1 MNMEQE
7 HFDTTITAR
16 SGWFDINLREVW
28 RYRDLALLFVRRNFV
43 SLYKQTILGPA
54 WAVIQPLLTT
64 VFFTVIFGNLAG
76 LAAKGTPSF
85 LFYMSGTVAWGYFA
99 GCLTQTAATFTGNAS
114 IMGKV
119 YFPRLVMPISAV
131 LTGLISFAIQG
142 GMFLCFYGYYFCRGV
157 VQPTWYLLLLPL
169 LVLQMA
175 MLGLGC
181 GVIISALTTKYRDLV
196 HLISFGMQLWMY
208 GTPVAY
214 DIKII
219 PAKYLSLYMLNP
231 MTPVINAFRH
241 AFLGLGRFDWY
252 YYGISWLVTLF
263 VLSLGVILFS
273 RVEKTFMDTI

>member
-1 MNMEQE
+1 MTEE
-7 HFDTTITAR
+7 KFDTVITVR
-16 SGWFDINLREVW
+16 TGWFDIDLREVW
-28 RYRDLALLFVRRNFV
+28 KYRDLILLFVRRNFV
-43 SLYKQTILGPA
+43 ALYKQTILGPA

-85 LFYMSGTVAWGYFA
+85 LFYMSGTIAWGYFA
-99 GCLTQTAATFTGNAS
+99 GCLTQTAATFTGNAA

-131 LTGLISFAIQG
+131 LTGLISFSIQAC
-142 GMFLCFYGYYFCRGV
+142 MFLLFYAYYLCIGT
-157 VQPTWYLLLLPL
+157 VQPTWYILLIPVLI
-169 LVLQMA
+169 LQMA
-175 MLGLGC
+175 MLSLGC
-181 GVIISALTTKYRDLV
+181 GIIISALTTKYRDLV
-196 HLISFGMQLWMY
+196 FVISFGLQLWMY

-219 PAKYLSLYMLNP
+219 PAKYLTWYMLNP

-241 AFLGLGRFDWY
+241 AFLGLGVFDWTY
-252 YYGISWLVTLF
+252 YAVSWGITLV